1 MTPIK
6 TIIRNKKPVAKA
18 VNYIG
23 KSPVWLPANGE
34 ATVDFEIW
42 SVADDSQKTAIKTLC
57 EAGAIELTVMV
68 LGVDGE
74 YTVTNFDPTG
84 GKKRPVIKA
93 PEAEKPAM
101 FDTTKNMVQE
111 KDHIVKVGGAETKQT
126 LESMGAKPIGFKDEE
141 ILPVREVKNGEPE
154 KKEASVKDEATVS
167 TEDNAGGTAAA
178 DSSETGAKKASR
190 KKGTKQE
197 A

>member
-23 KSPVWLPANGE
+23 KNPVWLPANGE

-57 EAGAIELTVMV
+57 ESGAIELTVMV
-68 LGVDGE
+68 LGTDGE
-74 YTVTNFDPTG
+74 YTATNFDPTG
-84 GKKRPVIKA
+84 GKKRPVAVA
-93 PEAEKPAM
+93 PVEKPVT
-101 FDTTKNMVQE
+101 FDTSKNLTQE
-111 KDHIVKVGGAETKQT
+111 KDHIVKVGSPETKQT
-126 LESMGAKPIGFKDEE
+126 LESMGAKPIGFKEEE

-154 KKEASVKDEATVS
+154 EVS
-167 TEDNAGGTAAA
+167 KQDDTIKEDNAGGTAAA
-178 DSSETGAKKASR
+178 DSSETGAKKAGR